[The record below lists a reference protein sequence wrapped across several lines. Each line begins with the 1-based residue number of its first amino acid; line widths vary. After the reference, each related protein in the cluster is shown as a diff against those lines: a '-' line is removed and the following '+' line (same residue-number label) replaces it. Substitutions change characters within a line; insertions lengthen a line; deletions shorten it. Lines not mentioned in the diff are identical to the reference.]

1 MSRGQVG
8 VGGYNR
14 PVEHNRG
21 YMWVTLRFKEKVAQ
35 LGPSDS
41 AQGQGEGQ
49 GGAPLTEILS
59 IKWNECI
66 WDMVD
71 AQDVE
76 WGVCVCGACMCVC
89 RMQRQVC
96 EQKSVLVSRSINAD
110 SCDRWDSG

>member
-1 MSRGQVG
+1 
-8 VGGYNR
+8 
-14 PVEHNRG
+14 
-21 YMWVTLRFKEKVAQ
+21 MWVTLRFKEKVAQ

-76 WGVCVCGACMCVC
+76 WGVCVCVCLECVRIVIQMCMCMHALEGVLYLYIFVQHLPFEC
-89 RMQRQVC
+89 LRGSPI
-96 EQKSVLVSRSINAD
+96 EQTQPTSLSN
-110 SCDRWDSG
+110 